1 MRHSVGYLR
10 RRCAR
15 LLPRQETEG
24 HTRALVAA
32 WACPAPPV
40 LATLAGPNA
49 RPRGMVREEALI
61 PSDFHYLRNVVPP
74 RARLRP
80 IAVDARLRRLPAF
93 QDAVATWRTGQ
104 AVQQLPETGAEH
116 AI

>member
-1 MRHSVGYLR
+1 MRHSVGCLR

-40 LATLAGPNA
+40 LATLADPNA
-49 RPRGMVREEALI
+49 RPRGMMREEALI
-61 PSDFHYLRNVVPP
+61 PSGFHYLHTVVPP
-74 RARLRP
+74 RACLRP
-80 IAVDARLRRLPAF
+80 IAVDARLRLPAF
-93 QDAVATWRTGQ
+93 RQDAVATWRTGQ
-104 AVQQLPETGAEH
+104 AQQLPETGAEH